1 MARKR
6 REKTREKSEG
16 KAARLWPLLAVNFF
30 MADMQ
35 SGIGPFVG
43 VFLLERGWAAG
54 MIGTALAI
62 GNIAG
67 MLIATPAG
75 GLIDTSRYKRA
86 WVIVPG
92 VAVVA
97 ASSIILLWQNFW
109 AVAGSQVATS
119 IAGAA
124 IVPAVTGVTLGIVG
138 QRGFNRQNGR
148 NQAFNHAG
156 NMVGAAASGLLG
168 WQFGYFAVFLLAA
181 LFGAITVACVL
192 MIPSDSIDDRRARG
206 VKEDDPESQPSGL
219 TVLLRHKPLLVLG
232 LALAIFHLGNAAIV
246 PLYGMSA
253 TSGGQ
258 ANGPGFV
265 ATIIVIAQGVMVVTS
280 IVGMRVA
287 EKRNYWL
294 LLLISFLVLPLRGI
308 LAFFFTGWWGVVPV
322 EVLDGVGIG
331 LQGVAV
337 PGMVARSLY
346 GTGRVNLAQGA
357 VITVQGAGAAFSPAL
372 GGWIAQSIGYS
383 PTFLVLGALGL
394 AAAGTWVA
402 LGAIVKE
409 Y

>member
-6 REKTREKSEG
+6 REKTRD

-97 ASSIILLWQNFW
+97 ASSIILVWQNFW
-109 AVAGSQVATS
+109 AVAASQIATS

-253 TSGGQ
+253 TSDGK

-265 ATIIVIAQGVMVVTS
+265 ATIIVIAQGIMVVTS

-294 LLLISFLVLPLRGI
+294 ILLISFLVLPLRGI

-322 EVLDGVGIG
+322 EILDGVGIG

-357 VITVQGAGAAFSPAL
+357 VITIQGAGAAFSPAL
-372 GGWIAQSIGYS
+372 GGWIAQWIGFS

-394 AAAGTWVA
+394 LAAGTWVA
-402 LGAIVKE
+402 LGAIVKQ